1 LVITNI
7 IFSTSG
13 VNENIQ
19 IVYKVYIYYYLIRFY
34 GLINNEASMKNN
46 DETPTR
52 ESDRVETELREQIL
66 TLQIEPGLAIS
77 EASLIKRY
85 GWGRTPLREAF
96 QRLAEQSLL
105 QIIPHHGVV
114 VTPLSVFEFVEV
126 MDAMAMVIGPAASLA
141 CEHLTEEELR
151 QLKLIIEHSE
161 VAASKADFVAI
172 ATQDY
177 EFHRLLAVATRN
189 RYLCRY
195 LLHLHQV
202 ATRFNLASWKR
213 DSRVEFSLNE
223 HRRILDALYPGDEVD
238 ARTVMLEH
246 IENARK
252 RVMGTFQP

>member
-1 LVITNI
+1 MDIAEH
-7 IFSTSG
+7 SPS
-13 VNENIQ
+13 
-19 IVYKVYIYYYLIRFY
+19 
-34 GLINNEASMKNN
+34 
-46 DETPTR
+46 R
-52 ESDRVETELREQIL
+52 ESDRVEKELRQLIL

-114 VTPLSVFEFVEV
+114 VTPLSVFEFIEV
-126 MDAMAMVIGPAASLA
+126 MEAMAMVIGPTASLA
-141 CEHLTEEELR
+141 CKHLTEEELL
-151 QLKLIIEHSE
+151 QLQHTIEQSKI
-161 VAASKADFVAI
+161 AALNTDFVGV

-177 EFHRLLAVATRN
+177 EFHRILAAATGN
-189 RYLCRY
+189 RYLCRH

-213 DSRVEFSLNE
+213 DSSAEFSLNE
-223 HRRILDALYPGDEVD
+223 HRRILAALQQHDEVE

-246 IENARK
+246 IENAHK
-252 RVMGTFQP
+252 RVMGTFQL

>member
-1 LVITNI
+1 M
-7 IFSTSG
+7 G
-13 VNENIQ
+13 VNRNIQ
-19 IVYKVYIYYYLIRFY
+19 VVYKEYIYHYLIRFY
-34 GLINNEASMKNN
+34 GLIDPRDSMENNNN
-46 DETPTR
+46 SPSR
-52 ESDRVETELREQIL
+52 ESDRVEKELRQQIL

-77 EASLIKRY
+77 EASLIKRF

-141 CEHLTEEELR
+141 CKHLTDG
-151 QLKLIIEHSE
+151 QLAQLEQTIEQSKD
-161 VAASKADFVAI
+161 AASRSDFIAI

-177 EFHRLLAVATRN
+177 EFHHILAVTTGN
-189 RYLCRY
+189 RYLYRH

-202 ATRFNLASWKR
+202 ATRFNLASWQR
-213 DSRVEFSLNE
+213 DLGVEFSLNE
-223 HRRILDALYPGDEVD
+223 HYRILEKLHQRDEVG

-252 RVMGTFQP
+252 RIMGTFQPLLNP

>member
-1 LVITNI
+1 M
-7 IFSTSG
+7 
-13 VNENIQ
+13 
-19 IVYKVYIYYYLIRFY
+19 
-34 GLINNEASMKNN
+34 NNVDNS
-46 DETPTR
+46 PSR
-52 ESDRVETELREQIL
+52 ESDRVEKELREQIL

-141 CEHLTEEELR
+141 CKHLTEEELL
-151 QLKLIIEHSE
+151 QLEHTIEQSQK
-161 VAASKADFVAI
+161 ASSKADFVTI

-177 EFHRLLAVATRN
+177 EFHHILAIATGN
-189 RYLCRY
+189 RYLCHH

-213 DSRVEFSLNE
+213 DSSVEFSLNE
-223 HRRILDALYPGDEVD
+223 HRRILEALHQRDEVE
-238 ARTVMLEH
+238 AHTVMLEH

-252 RVMGTFQP
+252 RIMGTF

>member
-1 LVITNI
+1 MEFTDQ
-7 IFSTSG
+7 S
-13 VNENIQ
+13 
-19 IVYKVYIYYYLIRFY
+19 
-34 GLINNEASMKNN
+34 
-46 DETPTR
+46 PTR
-52 ESDRVETELREQIL
+52 ESDRIEIELRQLIL

-105 QIIPHHGVV
+105 QLIPHHGVV
-114 VTPLSVFEFVEV
+114 ITPLSVFEFVEV
-126 MDAMAMVIGPAASLA
+126 MDAMATVIGPAASLA
-141 CEHLTEEELR
+141 CRNFTQDELTLLN
-151 QLKLIIEHSE
+151 QSIEQSKA
-161 VAASKADFVAI
+161 AASNTDFLEI
-172 ATQDY
+172 AKQDY

-213 DSRVEFSLNE
+213 DANVEFSLGE
-223 HRRILDALYPGDEVD
+223 HQKIVTAFHRHDEAV
-238 ARTVMLEH
+238 ARQMMLEH
-246 IENARK
+246 IENARQ